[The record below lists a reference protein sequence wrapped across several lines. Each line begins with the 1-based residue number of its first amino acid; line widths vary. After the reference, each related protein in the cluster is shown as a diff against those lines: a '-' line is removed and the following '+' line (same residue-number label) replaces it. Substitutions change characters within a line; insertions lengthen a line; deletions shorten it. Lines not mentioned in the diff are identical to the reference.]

1 MADDATKPAAADN
14 VGDDATDSTGTDAGE
29 DTLANQL
36 YSLPAYRES
45 YQGMCSRS
53 ESLGSIVV
61 CPSLMLPSQDQAS
74 RDTET
79 ELHQEKD
86 VTKENHEKGDHKDV
100 VPENYSEEE
109 ENNKLYRRLCFL
121 RN

>member
-1 MADDATKPAAADN
+1 
-14 VGDDATDSTGTDAGE
+14 
-29 DTLANQL
+29 
-36 YSLPAYRES
+36 
-45 YQGMCSRS
+45 MCSRS
-53 ESLGSIVV
+53 DSLGSIVV
-61 CPSLMLPSQDQAS
+61 CSSLMLPAQDQAS
-74 RDTET
+74 RDTKT